1 MKKFIFIL
9 LFFLCLSFNTNIVPS
24 MAESQVVKRGF
35 YTIDNLKLS
44 PDTEYT
50 IQNNSFSN
58 RIYILIFDS
67 NQNLIQG
74 IRLRPQSPKYKLIP
88 LKAGYKIV
96 LVGDGEL
103 TIS

>member
-1 MKKFIFIL
+1 
-9 LFFLCLSFNTNIVPS
+9 
-24 MAESQVVKRGF
+24 MAESQTVKRGF
-35 YTIDNLKLS
+35 YTIEDLRLS
-44 PDTEYT
+44 PNTSYT
-50 IQNNSFSN
+50 IQNNSFSD

-67 NQNLIQG
+67 NQNFVQG

-88 LKAGYKIV
+88 LQTGYKIV